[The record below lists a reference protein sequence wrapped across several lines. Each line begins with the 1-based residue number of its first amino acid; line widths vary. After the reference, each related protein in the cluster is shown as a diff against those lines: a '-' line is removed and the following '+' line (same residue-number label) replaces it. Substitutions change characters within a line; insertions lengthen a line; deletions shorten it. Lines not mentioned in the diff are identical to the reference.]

1 MVGARRRAPSQRE
14 RQRSQPVFSP
24 YCVQQCRASY
34 RVTAPGLLLPN
45 DRITF
50 TTLAYFFGIYDTRTR
65 AVSTVDVATHRVHD
79 VMGHGSCMMCT
90 PTSHGATGGKI
101 PSFPTASASKSLRL
115 EYGYSGHHTET
126 DHVIRSGSLDC
137 RRVAIRPPQP
147 ARARASTDVRCGAY
161 LGRKRR
167 VQTSVALR
175 PFAFTNLTTRVV
187 THLKLPI
194 MHQGQ
199 PDCAHVASVRARTG
213 QHEHTC
219 AQSTEITHSTKIH

>member
-1 MVGARRRAPSQRE
+1 MVA
-14 RQRSQPVFSP
+14 
-24 YCVQQCRASY
+24 
-34 RVTAPGLLLPN
+34 
-45 DRITF
+45 
-50 TTLAYFFGIYDTRTR
+50 GIHGRTWLM
-65 AVSTVDVATHRVHD
+65 HD
-79 VMGHGSCMMCT
+79 VYPNLSWGHWRED
-90 PTSHGATGGKI
+90 PQ
-101 PSFPTASASKSLRL
+101 FPHSISKCKSLRL

-147 ARARASTDVRCGAY
+147 RELEPRP
-161 LGRKRR
+161 GRKMWGVSGTEASSSDFSR
-167 VQTSVALR
+167 VKR

-213 QHEHTC
+213 QHNTRVHSPPKLHT
-219 AQSTEITHSTKIH
+219 AQRYTEEIL

>member
-1 MVGARRRAPSQRE
+1 
-14 RQRSQPVFSP
+14 
-24 YCVQQCRASY
+24 
-34 RVTAPGLLLPN
+34 
-45 DRITF
+45 
-50 TTLAYFFGIYDTRTR
+50 
-65 AVSTVDVATHRVHD
+65 
-79 VMGHGSCMMCT
+79 MMCT

-137 RRVAIRPPQP
+137 RRVAGYGLHSRESSSLDP
-147 ARARASTDVRCGAY
+147 DVRCGAY

-199 PDCAHVASVRARTG
+199 PDCAHVASVRARTRG
-213 QHEHTC
+213 PGNTTHVCTVHRYYTQHKDTLRRFCKPSAGGSDRRAHMHMKNDG
-219 AQSTEITHSTKIH
+219 ARSALRRPSLSSLVSRVVGPIY